1 MTTTTTLIPSSR
13 FRGRA
18 SVTLALL
25 AGLAWAAPSCGTS
38 DGGGASDAT
47 GSSTASGSGG
57 AGPGAGGGDAGVG
70 GGFTTGSGGA
80 GGGFEEC
87 AGETHVGTRDPLDL
101 VIMLDQSGSMDSPIG
116 AETLWSLTTD
126 AIAQFVVAP
135 EADGVG
141 VGLQYFPL
149 PDGPCVSCDSCF
161 SPDVQV
167 TSQNGACCCSSPTGQ
182 SCALADGAPCP
193 TGGIC
198 FQGTCISGGANGT
211 CDVADYAS
219 LEVSIDV
226 IPNVGPAISASL
238 AGHAPDGLTPTAPAL
253 AGAILAAQARA
264 AQYPDHI
271 VAVVLATD
279 GTPTECDPLDEPSIA
294 SLAAQAYQSTPQVL
308 TFVIGLGNLST
319 LDAIALAGSG
329 NTQGAFIIQPGA
341 NTTQQLVDALN
352 AIRGELLDCQ
362 FDIPQPETGA
372 LDYDEVN
379 VQYTPEGA
387 SQPVIVPRVGGPAE
401 CGSEIAWYYDD
412 PAAPTQVVMCP
423 AACDQL
429 ETLGDVELQIVL
441 GCDTVVK

>member
-1 MTTTTTLIPSSR
+1 MTTTSIQRSG

-18 SVTLALL
+18 GVTLALV

-38 DGGGASDAT
+38 DGGNAANDAGF
-47 GSSTASGSGG
+47 GSGNGSGG
-57 AGPGAGGGDAGVG
+57 AGTGAGGDDSSGVG
-70 GGFTTGSGGA
+70 GGFTTGTGGA

-87 AGETHVGTRDPLDL
+87 AGETHIGTRDPLDL

-149 PDGPCVSCDSCF
+149 PDGPCVSCNNCF

-167 TSQNGACCCSSPTGQ
+167 TSQSGACCCSSPTGQ

-198 FQGTCISGGANGT
+198 FQGACISGGANGT
-211 CDVADYAS
+211 CDVADYGT
-219 LEVSIDV
+219 LEVPIDV

-238 AGHAPDGLTPTAPAL
+238 AGHSPDGLTPTAPAL
-253 AGAILAAQARA
+253 SGAIQAAQARA

-279 GTPTECDPLDEPSIA
+279 GTPTECDPLDEASIA
-294 SLAAQAYQSTPQVL
+294 NLAASAYQGTPQVT

-329 NTQGAFIIQPGA
+329 NTQDAFIIQPGA

-362 FDIPQPETGA
+362 FDIPQPDMGT
-372 LDYDEVN
+372 LDHDEVN

-387 SQPVIVPRVGGPAE
+387 SQPTIVPRVGGLAE

-412 PAAPTQVVMCP
+412 PAAPTQIVMCP

-429 ETLGDVELQIVL
+429 EALGDVELQIVL